1 MVELAASYM
10 RAADAIAPLPPTG
23 CKSSA
28 ASNKE
33 KPRQSAARLF
43 CSDDG
48 SNLTEPLHEFCLS
61 FGLGSRLLVV
71 IVIASRRQLVPVVG
85 AAPFCDTGLDIDT
98 ASHRHEC

>member
-10 RAADAIAPLPPTG
+10 RAADAIAPLPPNG

-61 FGLGSRLLVV
+61 FGLGRRLVV

-98 ASHRHEC
+98 ASQRHGC